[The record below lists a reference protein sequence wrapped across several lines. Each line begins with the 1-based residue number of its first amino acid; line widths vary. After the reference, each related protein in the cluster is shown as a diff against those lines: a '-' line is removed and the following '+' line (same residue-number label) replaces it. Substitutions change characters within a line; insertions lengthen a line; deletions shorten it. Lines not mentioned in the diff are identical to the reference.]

1 MGVNT
6 AITPLLYEINLS
18 IKSIIITMHNEA
30 DGQLESGSEICLWSR
45 ELKEFVSRVVRDHF
59 TTLVCKRDIMN
70 RLQGLG
76 KRAVELAC
84 LNVVLVRD
92 GEKSVSS
99 SELRKCLVKGL
110 GELEHAL

>member
-1 MGVNT
+1 
-6 AITPLLYEINLS
+6 
-18 IKSIIITMHNEA
+18 MHNEA
-30 DGQLESGSEICLWSR
+30 DGQLEKSSDVICLWSR
-45 ELKEFVSRVVRDHF
+45 ELKDFVSRVVRDHF

-92 GEKSVSS
+92 GEKGACNPDLQKLLKIILFYKSS
-99 SELRKCLVKGL
+99 SRFSYF
-110 GELEHAL
+110 